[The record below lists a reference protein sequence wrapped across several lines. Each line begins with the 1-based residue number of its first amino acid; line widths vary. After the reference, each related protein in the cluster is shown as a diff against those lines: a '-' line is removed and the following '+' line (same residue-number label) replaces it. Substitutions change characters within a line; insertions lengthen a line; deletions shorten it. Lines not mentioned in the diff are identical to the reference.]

1 MGENRRS
8 VQKRWVVAT
17 RSAASDAAAD
27 DVKQSPFGW
36 RHRFFGA
43 QCVGVTFEF
52 VVEIDELVER
62 NTVRSRDLGVTAGAD
77 VVGIVC
83 EVGVGK
89 AYGAALEPVHLDE
102 ADLGPVI
109 ERLHLVGVTLR
120 EPIAAAGSSDKDDK
134 DQ

>member
-1 MGENRRS
+1 MDSS
-8 VQKRWVVAT
+8 VPNALG
-17 RSAASDAAAD
+17 
-27 DVKQSPFGW
+27 SPLSSLLSSTKSTNAMPSG
-36 RHRFFGA
+36 
-43 QCVGVTFEF
+43 
-52 VVEIDELVER
+52 
-62 NTVRSRDLGVTAGAD
+62 SRDFGVTACAD

-120 EPIAAAGSSDKDDK
+120 EPIAATGSSDKDDK